1 MAEQNP
7 SDSTDIS
14 MADIRNQME
23 QQSVANTQ
31 LTITV
36 HNLAQTVQA
45 LALSV
50 EDIRQGLQRSPQHP
64 IQQGQSSQFPP
75 PSNSSPGIPPPSH
88 RSPGMSNTQVPS
100 QHINGLR
107 LELPKFNG
115 IDPYGW
121 LFKINEYYEF
131 YGISDIYR
139 VQIASFAMEDD
150 ASEWYR
156 WLKTNKLLGTWE
168 DFMDKIKLR
177 FGPSQLV
184 DYQGQ
189 LSKLTQ
195 TSTVADYRASFERLL
210 NKVSGISEAV
220 LISMFIAGLKH
231 ELQQDLLLAK
241 PTSLE
246 EAFSLAKTYESKYEL
261 LLSTPKWASRPTAV
275 SIPHR
280 PYSNHQPPIRP
291 TTVTMP
297 QPAQRPSPTA
307 TTGRPIPDLPVRR
320 LSAAEIRD
328 KRSKGLCYNCDQ
340 KWSNS
345 HRCQSRFLMLLGMEE
360 DDQVCQEEVTPQDD
374 QFTEAMLITA
384 DISTLNSLSGMNTPR
399 SLRLWGDIQGQR
411 IQILVDGG
419 STHNFIQPSVAEK
432 LHLPT
437 TIIEKFNVY
446 IGNGDSLHCRVRC
459 PQVPIQMQGTIF
471 PIDLFVLPI
480 QGPDVVLGVQWLQQ
494 LGKITHDYAQLS
506 MEFLWNGQPIC
517 LKGDHARS
525 LQQITFNQL
534 QAITESKNVEELYEL
549 FYIASTENEEL
560 PDTTLSVEFELPQG
574 IPNEAAELILSFSTI
589 FQPPRDLPPHR
600 DLDHR
605 IHLLPGSKPVNVR
618 PYRYPHFQKSE
629 IEKLVK
635 DMLQQGLIRPSQIP
649 SRIYQLPEEFQGHHP
664 ISTPLAICSRRV
676 VLRHGKP
683 NSQLL
688 VQWEGESPENATWIL
703 EEEFQKLYPDLHLA
717 DKVVIDEGPSVTIAD
732 QGLRSNDH
740 QQMEDMQDQ
749 QEYYQQSESSRDERR
764 LRRSTRNIRKAGN
777 KDYHYY

>member
-1 MAEQNP
+1 
-7 SDSTDIS
+7 

-23 QQSVANTQ
+23 QQSLANTQ

-50 EDIRQGLQRSPQHP
+50 EDIRQGLQRLPQHP

-156 WLKTNKLLGTWE
+156 WLKTNQLLGTWE

-210 NKVSGISEAV
+210 NKVSGISEPV

-297 QPAQRPSPTA
+297 QPPQRPSPTA

-328 KRSKGLCYNCDQ
+328 KRSKGLCYNCDK

-384 DISTLNSLSGMNTPR
+384 DISTLNSLSGMNTP
-399 SLRLWGDIQGQR
+399 SQR

-437 TIIEKFNVY
+437 TTIEKFNVY

-549 FYIASTENEEL
+549 FYIASTKNEEL
-560 PDTTLSVEFELPQG
+560 PDTTLSMEFELPQG

-618 PYRYPHFQKSE
+618 PYRYPHFKKSE
-629 IEKLVK
+629 IEKLNFPTKISTKATCTSVAYP
-635 DMLQQGLIRPSQIP
+635 QGQLRHG
-649 SRIYQLPEEFQGHHP
+649 YQLPRNGGMTLKRMINKWLSTWTSWKKSDSEE
-664 ISTPLAICSRRV
+664 SR
-676 VLRHGKP
+676 VL
-683 NSQLL
+683 
-688 VQWEGESPENATWIL
+688 V
-703 EEEFQKLYPDLHLA
+703 
-717 DKVVIDEGPSVTIAD
+717 AD
-732 QGLRSNDH
+732 QDFLYSSAIEDNESVFLVGGLRVSFLKVNF
-740 QQMEDMQDQ
+740 
-749 QEYYQQSESSRDERR
+749 
-764 LRRSTRNIRKAGN
+764 K
-777 KDYHYY
+777 

>member
-1 MAEQNP
+1 M
-7 SDSTDIS
+7 
-14 MADIRNQME
+14 
-23 QQSVANTQ
+23 
-31 LTITV
+31 
-36 HNLAQTVQA
+36 
-45 LALSV
+45 
-50 EDIRQGLQRSPQHP
+50 
-64 IQQGQSSQFPP
+64 
-75 PSNSSPGIPPPSH
+75 
-88 RSPGMSNTQVPS
+88 
-100 QHINGLR
+100 
-107 LELPKFNG
+107 
-115 IDPYGW
+115 
-121 LFKINEYYEF
+121 
-131 YGISDIYR
+131 
-139 VQIASFAMEDD
+139 
-150 ASEWYR
+150 
-156 WLKTNKLLGTWE
+156 KTNQLLGTWE

-195 TSTVADYRASFERLL
+195 TSAVADYRASFERLL
-210 NKVSGISEAV
+210 NKVSGIYEPV

-261 LLSTPKWASRPTAV
+261 LLSTPKWASRPTVV

-291 TTVTMP
+291 TIVTMP
-297 QPAQRPSPTA
+297 QPPQHPSPTA

-328 KRSKGLCYNCDQ
+328 KRSKGLCYNCDK

-374 QFTEAMLITA
+374 QFTGAVLITT

-399 SLRLWGDIQGQR
+399 SLRLWGDIHGQK

-432 LHLPT
+432 LHLT
-437 TIIEKFNVY
+437 TTTIEKFNVY

-480 QGPDVVLGVQWLQQ
+480 QGPDVVVGVQWLQQ

-506 MEFLWNGQPIC
+506 MDFLWNGQPIC

-560 PDTTLSVEFELPQG
+560 PDTTLSMEFELPQG

-600 DLDHR
+600 DLDHK

-635 DMLQQGLIRPSQIP
+635 DMLQQGLIRPSQNAL
-649 SRIYQLPEEFQGHHP
+649 SRVPESEIQLFQGAFYNLISISKVQLLDTIREDNMRQPDLLKLHQRISQGETIQHVSVNDGILLFKNHYF
-664 ISTPLAICSRRV
+664 IST
-676 VLRHGKP
+676 
-683 NSQLL
+683 NSQLKPILLQEFHTTPMAGHEGAACTFARLAATFYWQKMKNDVDKFVTSCL
-688 VQWEGESPENATWIL
+688 VC
-703 EEEFQKLYPDLHLA
+703 
-717 DKVVIDEGPSVTIAD
+717 
-732 QGLRSNDH
+732 
-740 QQMEDMQDQ
+740 
-749 QEYYQQSESSRDERR
+749 
-764 LRRSTRNIRKAGN
+764 
-777 KDYHYY
+777 

>member
-1 MAEQNP
+1 
-7 SDSTDIS
+7 
-14 MADIRNQME
+14 
-23 QQSVANTQ
+23 
-31 LTITV
+31 
-36 HNLAQTVQA
+36 
-45 LALSV
+45 
-50 EDIRQGLQRSPQHP
+50 
-64 IQQGQSSQFPP
+64 
-75 PSNSSPGIPPPSH
+75 
-88 RSPGMSNTQVPS
+88 
-100 QHINGLR
+100 
-107 LELPKFNG
+107 
-115 IDPYGW
+115 
-121 LFKINEYYEF
+121 
-131 YGISDIYR
+131 
-139 VQIASFAMEDD
+139 
-150 ASEWYR
+150 
-156 WLKTNKLLGTWE
+156 
-168 DFMDKIKLR
+168 
-177 FGPSQLV
+177 
-184 DYQGQ
+184 
-189 LSKLTQ
+189 
-195 TSTVADYRASFERLL
+195 
-210 NKVSGISEAV
+210 
-220 LISMFIAGLKH
+220 
-231 ELQQDLLLAK
+231 
-241 PTSLE
+241 
-246 EAFSLAKTYESKYEL
+246 
-261 LLSTPKWASRPTAV
+261 
-275 SIPHR
+275 
-280 PYSNHQPPIRP
+280 
-291 TTVTMP
+291 
-297 QPAQRPSPTA
+297 
-307 TTGRPIPDLPVRR
+307 
-320 LSAAEIRD
+320 
-328 KRSKGLCYNCDQ
+328 
-340 KWSNS
+340 
-345 HRCQSRFLMLLGMEE
+345 MLLGMEE

-399 SLRLWGDIQGQR
+399 SLRLCGDIHGQR

-437 TIIEKFNVY
+437 TTIEKFNVY
-446 IGNGDSLHCRVRC
+446 IRNGDSLHCRVRC

-549 FYIASTENEEL
+549 FYIASTENKEL
-560 PDTTLSVEFELPQG
+560 PDTTLSMEFELPQG

-629 IEKLVK
+629 IDKLVK

-703 EEEFQKLYPDLHLA
+703 EEEFQKLYPDLQLA
-717 DKVVIDEGPSVTIAD
+717 DKVVIDEGPSVTIAY

-777 KDYHYY
+777 QDYHYY

>member
-7 SDSTDIS
+7 SDSTDMS
-14 MADIRNQME
+14 MTDIRNQME

-31 LTITV
+31 LTITI

-50 EDIRQGLQRSPQHP
+50 EDIRQGLQRLPQHP

-88 RSPGMSNTQVPS
+88 RSPGSSPGIPPPSHRSPGMSNTQVPS

-107 LELPKFNG
+107 LELQVPSQHINGLRLELLKFNG

-150 ASEWYR
+150 ASEWYC
-156 WLKTNKLLGTWE
+156 WLKTNQLLGTWE

-241 PTSLE
+241 PMSLE

-280 PYSNHQPPIRP
+280 PYSNHHPPIRP

-297 QPAQRPSPTA
+297 QPPQRPSPTT

-374 QFTEAMLITA
+374 QFTEAILITA

-399 SLRLWGDIQGQR
+399 SLRLWGDIHGQRIRSLRLWGDIHGQR

-437 TIIEKFNVY
+437 KTIEKFKEKLHLPTKTIEKFNVY

-534 QAITESKNVEELYEL
+534 QAITESKNLEELYEL

-560 PDTTLSVEFELPQG
+560 PDTTLSMEFELPQG
-574 IPNEAAELILSFSTI
+574 IPNEAA
-589 FQPPRDLPPHR
+589 
-600 DLDHR
+600 
-605 IHLLPGSKPVNVR
+605 
-618 PYRYPHFQKSE
+618 
-629 IEKLVK
+629 
-635 DMLQQGLIRPSQIP
+635 
-649 SRIYQLPEEFQGHHP
+649 
-664 ISTPLAICSRRV
+664 
-676 VLRHGKP
+676 
-683 NSQLL
+683 
-688 VQWEGESPENATWIL
+688 
-703 EEEFQKLYPDLHLA
+703 
-717 DKVVIDEGPSVTIAD
+717 
-732 QGLRSNDH
+732 
-740 QQMEDMQDQ
+740 
-749 QEYYQQSESSRDERR
+749 
-764 LRRSTRNIRKAGN
+764 
-777 KDYHYY
+777 